1 MTGIELTI
9 VSVIPAEPGIQSVII
24 ERSTSFNHE
33 VIFKIFWRYF
43 MKGYIQVYTEN
54 GKGKT
59 KAALGLSIRAA
70 GAGLKVFIVQFLKMG
85 DYSEIK
91 ALERFS
97 DLITIEQ
104 YGLGRFIKGKPSP
117 EDIEAGRKGLEKL
130 KSIIAAGEHDVVVIE
145 EGNVAV
151 MCGLFSAQDL
161 LDVIELKPENMEIV
175 ITGRGAAPEIIEKA
189 DLVTEMKE
197 IKHYYQKGVKA
208 GVGIEK

>member
-1 MTGIELTI
+1 
-9 VSVIPAEPGIQSVII
+9 
-24 ERSTSFNHE
+24 
-33 VIFKIFWRYF
+33 
-43 MKGYIQVYTEN
+43 MKGYIQVYTGN

-59 KAALGLSIRAA
+59 TAALGLSIRAA

-104 YGLGRFIKGKPSP
+104 YGLGHFVKGKPSA
-117 EDIEAGRKGLEKL
+117 EDIEAGKKGLERI
-130 KSIIAAGEHDVVVIE
+130 KSIIEAGKHDVVVIE

-151 MCGLFSAQDL
+151 MYGLFSVQDL
-161 LDVIELKPENMEIV
+161 LDVVELKPDNMELV
-175 ITGRGAAPEIIEKA
+175 ITGRGATSEIIEKA

-197 IKHYYQKGVKA
+197 IKHYYLKGVKA
-208 GVGIEK
+208 RVGIEK